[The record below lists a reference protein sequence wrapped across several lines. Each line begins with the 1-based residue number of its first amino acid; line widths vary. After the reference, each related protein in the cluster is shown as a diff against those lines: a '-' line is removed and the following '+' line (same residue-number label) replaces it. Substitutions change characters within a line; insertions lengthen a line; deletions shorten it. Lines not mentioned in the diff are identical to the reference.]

1 MSGSPVKLY
10 VYDLSRGMARS
21 MSLPL
26 LGRQID
32 GIWHTAI
39 VVFEEEFF
47 FGGGGIESCAP
58 GGTILGPPDS
68 VHDLGVTQITREI
81 FMDYLSELGSSSFSG
96 ETYHLLQ
103 HNCNNFSSEVAQ
115 FLTGNDVPANITNL
129 PNEVLSTP
137 FGQMI
142 RPMIE
147 SMSVS
152 PGGGQPV
159 GGPPSWRVREPASSS
174 PWTPQSNSGQT
185 QSAPQSSSG
194 QTQSQS
200 TPTKHTARKGD
211 REAIVLKDVK
221 IADAAA
227 SLREKVLPSL
237 TEAERT
243 SLQQFCDFLQNQN
256 GVQFNGEAV
265 RILGRSLLSET
276 LPQEAKLHVVQALQA
291 AVTRPEVQGALLS
304 ADTHSSIVLFLHRF
318 DTLQP
323 LTLQIAT
330 TKMLSNI
337 CSDQGSHGWLLRTE
351 QGPMGGEQ
359 VVNQHVV
366 VKATVTGLLSEEADL
381 RKNATVLVYNLCLG
395 QVTEDSAVELASA
408 LLQCLGETVPEPEA
422 FRSLSSLVQLMTSF
436 TQVSGLAQA
445 IGVDLSHY
453 SSQSDRLKAL
463 CHQYQQLVS

>member
-58 GGTILGPPDS
+58 GGTILGPPGS

-81 FMDYLSELGSSSFSG
+81 FTDYLSELGSSTFSG

-115 FLTGNDVPANITNL
+115 FLTGNDVPGHITNL
-129 PNEVLSTP
+129 PNEMLATP

-159 GGPPSWRVREPASSS
+159 GGPPSWRVREPAGSS
-174 PWTPQSNSGQT
+174 PWAPQSNSGQT
-185 QSAPQSSSG
+185 PSAQGSNSA

-200 TPTKHTARKGD
+200 TQAKQKSRKGD

-221 IADAAA
+221 IAGVAA

-237 TEAERT
+237 TEAERK
-243 SLQQFCDFLQNQN
+243 SVEQFCDYLQNQN
-256 GVQFNGEAV
+256 GMQFNREVV
-265 RILGRSLLSET
+265 RILGRCLLNET
-276 LPQEAKLHVVQALQA
+276 LSQEAKLPVVQALQA
-291 AVTRPEVQGALLS
+291 AVIRPEVQGALLS
-304 ADTHSSIVLFLHRF
+304 ADTHSPVVVFLHRF

-323 LTLQIAT
+323 LMLQVAA

-337 CSDQGSHGWLLRTE
+337 CSDQGSHDWLLRTQ

-359 VVNQHVV
+359 VVNQQVV
-366 VKATVTGLLSEEADL
+366 VKATVTGLLSEETDL

-445 IGVDLSHY
+445 IGVDLSPY
-453 SSQSDRLKAL
+453 STQSDRLKSL
-463 CHQYQQLVS
+463 CQQYQQLAS

>member
-10 VYDLSRGMARS
+10 VYDLSQGMARS

-58 GGTILGPPDS
+58 GGTILGHPGS

-81 FMDYLSELGSSSFSG
+81 FTDYLSELGSSTFSG

-115 FLTGNDVPANITNL
+115 FLTGNDVPGHITNL

-159 GGPPSWRVREPASSS
+159 GGPPSWRVREPAGSS
-174 PWTPQSNSGQT
+174 PWAPQSNS
-185 QSAPQSSSG
+185 A

-200 TPTKHTARKGD
+200 TQAKQKSRKGD

-221 IADAAA
+221 IADVAA
-227 SLREKVLPSL
+227 SLREKVVPSL
-237 TEAERT
+237 TEAERK
-243 SLQQFCDFLQNQN
+243 SVEHFCDFLQNQN

-265 RILGRSLLSET
+265 RLLGRSLLNET
-276 LPQEAKLHVVQALQA
+276 LSQEAKLPVVQTLQA
-291 AVTRPEVQGALLS
+291 AVIRPEVQGALLS
-304 ADTHSSIVLFLHRF
+304 ADTHSPVVVFLHRF
-318 DTLQP
+318 DTVHP
-323 LTLQIAT
+323 LTLQIAA

-337 CSDQGSHGWLLRTE
+337 CSDQGSHDWLLRSQ

-359 VVNQHVV
+359 VVNQQVV

-445 IGVDLSHY
+445 IGVDLGHY
-453 SSQSDRLKAL
+453 STQSDRLKSL
-463 CHQYQQLVS
+463 CQQYQQLAS

>member
-174 PWTPQSNSGQT
+174 PWTPQSNSRQT

-194 QTQSQS
+194 QTQPQS
-200 TPTKHTARKGD
+200 TPAKHSARKGD
-211 REAIVLKDVK
+211 REAIILKDVK
-221 IADAAA
+221 VRNIA
-227 SLREKVLPSL
+227 RH
-237 TEAERT
+237 
-243 SLQQFCDFLQNQN
+243 QH
-256 GVQFNGEAV
+256 
-265 RILGRSLLSET
+265 LS
-276 LPQEAKLHVVQALQA
+276 
-291 AVTRPEVQGALLS
+291 
-304 ADTHSSIVLFLHRF
+304 
-318 DTLQP
+318 
-323 LTLQIAT
+323 
-330 TKMLSNI
+330 
-337 CSDQGSHGWLLRTE
+337 
-351 QGPMGGEQ
+351 
-359 VVNQHVV
+359 
-366 VKATVTGLLSEEADL
+366 
-381 RKNATVLVYNLCLG
+381 
-395 QVTEDSAVELASA
+395 
-408 LLQCLGETVPEPEA
+408 
-422 FRSLSSLVQLMTSF
+422 
-436 TQVSGLAQA
+436 
-445 IGVDLSHY
+445 
-453 SSQSDRLKAL
+453 
-463 CHQYQQLVS
+463 